1 MRMEKLLPINNC
13 VNGKFL
19 KFAIDNKIFRSLMK
33 YSCSAFMSALLLS
46 SCSGLSPE
54 AREIV
59 GVYYNNELSD
69 DTPVL
74 ELNDDGT
81 SVMRAIKPDVLTIEV
96 PGTWNVVNDSLVID
110 NDVTKIVTEGDTSV
124 LGDVATKYSRL
135 ITRHDE
141 LSLTLAKD
149 GIEYLYHRKVT
160 PDKD

>member
-1 MRMEKLLPINNC
+1 
-13 VNGKFL
+13 
-19 KFAIDNKIFRSLMK
+19 
-33 YSCSAFMSALLLS
+33 MSALLLS

-96 PGTWNVVNDSLVID
+96 PGTWNVVNDS
-110 NDVTKIVTEGDTSV
+110 
-124 LGDVATKYSRL
+124 
-135 ITRHDE
+135 
-141 LSLTLAKD
+141 
-149 GIEYLYHRKVT
+149 
-160 PDKD
+160 